1 MDKPKSAV
9 VQNGK
14 FEVWD
19 NGTVYRINKYGAKTL
34 CTISR
39 TGRNKNYCTVSCRLD
54 GKQKHF
60 YVHRLV
66 AEAFIPNP
74 LNLPQINHIDG
85 DPTNNH
91 VSNLEWCTPKQNID
105 HAYQNGL
112 MNPYINSEPCKMCG
126 EPTAAK
132 DGICTECKRKL
143 KIAAHEES
151 KAADLQEELASIDIN
166 ILNYRDRDIVQMR
179 MTGMTLQEIGDV
191 YGYSKEYIRQIIE
204 RAKIKSRAVNKS
216 SSLARQEMLKLAK
229 RIERKT
235 TALETAKMNVMRI
248 ENELSALEANYEL
261 LCKQAE
267 GNAMNQRSAR
277 NDNA

>member
-1 MDKPKSAV
+1 
-9 VQNGK
+9 
-14 FEVWD
+14 
-19 NGTVYRINKYGAKTL
+19 
-34 CTISR
+34 
-39 TGRNKNYCTVSCRLD
+39 
-54 GKQKHF
+54 
-60 YVHRLV
+60 
-66 AEAFIPNP
+66 
-74 LNLPQINHIDG
+74 
-85 DPTNNH
+85 
-91 VSNLEWCTPKQNID
+91 
-105 HAYQNGL
+105 
-112 MNPYINSEPCKMCG
+112 
-126 EPTAAK
+126 
-132 DGICTECKRKL
+132 
-143 KIAAHEES
+143 
-151 KAADLQEELASIDIN
+151 
-166 ILNYRDRDIVQMR
+166 MR